1 MRTWVAVQRAFGGMI
16 MFGGLGSV
24 ATIFVMIGMGYF
36 LAHRKLFNRATNK
49 LFSKLVIQVS
59 LAMKFMLGLKT

>member
-1 MRTWVAVQRAFGGMI
+1 

-59 LAMKFMLGLKT
+59 LPLMILSSLPKRFT